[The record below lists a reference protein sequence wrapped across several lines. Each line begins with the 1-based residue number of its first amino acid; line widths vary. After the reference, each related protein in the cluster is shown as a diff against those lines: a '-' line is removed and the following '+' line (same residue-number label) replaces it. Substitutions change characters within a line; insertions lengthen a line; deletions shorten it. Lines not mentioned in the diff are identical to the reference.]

1 MGRTNAYPQD
11 SGQDVAGQAAET
23 AAAPASGPAS
33 ASREETVFD
42 LGPAPTKAVALQEV
56 ELAALSVNHAFHR
69 WIMNSMS
76 VAQLAHLSVADVL
89 VLHQINHRA
98 SHKRLADICFILNI
112 EDTRVVAYSL
122 RKLIG
127 IGVVQAE
134 RQGKDVTYSAT
145 ALGDEYL
152 RRYREIR
159 EHCLISSIDKLELH
173 PAVLEELAQFL
184 RKMSGLYDQ
193 AARAASSF

>member
-1 MGRTNAYPQD
+1 MGRSSAYPQN
-11 SGQDVAGQAAET
+11 SGQDGTSQAREP
-23 AAAPASGPAS
+23 AASPASGA
-33 ASREETVFD
+33 AAAVGRDALFD

-76 VAQLAHLSVADVL
+76 VAQLEHLSVVDVL

-122 RKLIG
+122 RKLVG
-127 IGVVQAE
+127 IGVIQAD

>member
-1 MGRTNAYPQD
+1 MGSNNGWPQD
-11 SGQDVAGQAAET
+11 SASSTGDLAQSAG
-23 AAAPASGPAS
+23 PGL
-33 ASREETVFD
+33 REPSMSSIGEDTLFD

-69 WIMNSMS
+69 WIMSSMT
-76 VAQLAHLSVADVL
+76 VAQLEHLAVVDVL
-89 VLHQINHRA
+89 VLHQISGRA

-112 EDTRVVAYSL
+112 EDTHVVAYSL
-122 RKLIG
+122 RKLVG
-127 IGVVQAE
+127 LGVIQAD
-134 RQGKDVTYSAT
+134 RQGKDVTYCAT

-152 RRYREIR
+152 RRHQEIR
-159 EHCLISSIDKLELH
+159 EHCLISCIDKLEL
-173 PAVLEELAQFL
+173 PSAVLEELAQFL